1 MNDKVA
7 SNIKEQMK
15 AFNNRETLDD
25 VRFFLYDDADNDDE
39 EEEEKQYTW
48 TNSDLSVLLSKAP
61 KEQGQFYR
69 ID

>member
-1 MNDKVA
+1 
-7 SNIKEQMK
+7 MK
-15 AFNNRETLDD
+15 AFKNRETLDD
-25 VRFFLYDDADNDDE
+25 VRFFLYDDADNDDEE

>member
-1 MNDKVA
+1 
-7 SNIKEQMK
+7 MK

-39 EEEEKQYTW
+39 EEKQYTW

-61 KEQGQFYR
+61 KDEGQFYR